1 MARAYLYW
9 FEKCLQDSLPD
20 PKITVPWW
28 DWTSNESRIE
38 GIPQAFADD
47 TVNGLPNPLYTFY
60 VELPDWVDLEAF
72 ILQTGCQKSRS
83 YYTHREPENSFQLPT
98 LDEIDYLLNLTDY
111 GDFSDGLEEIY
122 NRIHRWVGGRCGDM
136 SYVSFAAYDPIFWSH
151 HCMIDRIFWLWQLRD
166 RRSLPLCLYDQVL
179 DPFNL
184 TVRDVLDVYQLDYDY
199 AS

>member
-1 MARAYLYW
+1 
-9 FEKCLQDSLPD
+9 
-20 PKITVPWW
+20 
-28 DWTSNESRIE
+28 
-38 GIPQAFADD
+38 
-47 TVNGLPNPLYTFY
+47 
-60 VELPDWVDLEAF
+60 
-72 ILQTGCQKSRS
+72 
-83 YYTHREPENSFQLPT
+83 
-98 LDEIDYLLNLTDY
+98 
-111 GDFSDGLEEIY
+111 
-122 NRIHRWVGGRCGDM
+122 M